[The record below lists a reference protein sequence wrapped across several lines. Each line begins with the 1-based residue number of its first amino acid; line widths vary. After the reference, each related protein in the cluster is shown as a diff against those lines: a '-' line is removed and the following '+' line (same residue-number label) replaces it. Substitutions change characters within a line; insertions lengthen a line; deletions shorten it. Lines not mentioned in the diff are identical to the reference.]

1 MRIFLSLLK
10 NTNPKIEYYSRFSP
24 SPLSIK
30 QFLDFGRENACEK
43 TSYMFLRKELPV
55 RLANTMREV
64 NLLPDNLLSQPS
76 IRLVQK
82 WYMQSFVELLDY
94 ENRKPEDPHTLNDFL
109 EILIEIRNRHND
121 VVPTMAQGVIE
132 YKEKFGF
139 DPFSSSNIQY
149 FLDRFYTNR
158 ISFRMLINQHTL
170 LFGNDTNPAH
180 PKHIGSIDPTC
191 SVAEVVSGEFQNFP
205 VIQGRK
211 IKAPKKPIQVVYVP
225 SHLFHMLFE
234 LFKNSMRATVELHE
248 NSAEGLPPVKARVTL
263 GKEDLSIKISDRGG
277 GVPLRK
283 IDRLFN
289 YMYSTAPTPSLEPG
303 AVPLAG
309 FGYGL
314 PISRLYARYF
324 QGDLKLY
331 SMEGVGTDAVIY
343 LKALSSESFERLPV
357 FNKSAWRHYK
367 TSPEADDWSNPSK
380 EPRDASKSI
389 YKANR

>member
-1 MRIFLSLLK
+1 MRLFWWLLK
-10 NTNPKIEYYSRFSP
+10 QPVPKQIERYSRFSP

-30 QFLDFGRENACEK
+30 QFLDFGRDNACEK

-64 NLLPDNLLSQPS
+64 NLLPDNLLNRPS
-76 IRLVQK
+76 VGLVQS
-82 WYMQSFVELLDY
+82 WYMQSFLELLEY
-94 ENRKPEDPHTLNDFL
+94 ENKSPEDPQVLDNFL
-109 EILIEIRNRHND
+109 QVLIKVRNRHND

-139 DPFSSSNIQY
+139 DPFISSNIQY

-158 ISFRMLINQHTL
+158 ISFRMLINQHNAYETAKML
-170 LFGNDTNPAH
+170 CEQYYL
-180 PKHIGSIDPTC
+180 
-191 SVAEVVSGEFQNFP
+191 VAPELEVEEFNA
-205 VIQGRK
+205 
-211 IKAPKKPIQVVYVP
+211 KAPDKPIQVVYVP

-234 LFKNSMRATVELHE
+234 LFKNSMRATVELYE
-248 NSAEGLPPVKARVTL
+248 DRKEAYPSVKTLVTL
-263 GKEDLSIKISDRGG
+263 GKEDLSIKISDLGG

-289 YMYSTAPTPSLEPG
+289 YMYSTAPRPSLEPTR
-303 AVPLAG
+303 AAPLAG

-367 TSPEADDWSNPSK
+367 TTPEADDWSNPSR
-380 EPRDASKSI
+380 EPRDASK
-389 YKANR
+389 YKAKQDKIKTNRTL